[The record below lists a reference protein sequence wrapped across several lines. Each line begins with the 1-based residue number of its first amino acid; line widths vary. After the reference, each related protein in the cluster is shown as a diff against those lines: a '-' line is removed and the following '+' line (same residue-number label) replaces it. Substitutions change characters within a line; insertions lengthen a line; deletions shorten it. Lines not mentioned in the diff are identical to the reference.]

1 MKIRSLL
8 VAGVMGLIV
17 SGPASAFFID
27 LGGVT
32 ADGAGF
38 NIFTVENSNSNAVVD
53 VNFDFVYQTN
63 PENASWGS
71 EVVMQLYHYPSGAY
85 GLIGTQFDGCDAF
98 GVFCDFDL
106 MWDQT
111 GGTFYGSGSFT
122 LNGAVADGSGT
133 WEILIADSF
142 DDSGIDGTF
151 LDGSYINVNQVP
163 APAPL
168 ALLGIGLAGMGLLR
182 SRRKKSPVTAKKSSR
197 TGTPPKKFGGVFF
210 VQGFR
215 QY

>member
-8 VAGVMGLIV
+8 VAGVMGLII
-17 SGPASAFFID
+17 SGPANAFFID

-32 ADGAGF
+32 ADGAAF
-38 NIFTVENSNSNAVVD
+38 NVFYVNNPNTGAVVD
-53 VNFDFVYQTN
+53 VNFDFVYETGD
-63 PENASWGS
+63 NASWGS
-71 EVVMQLYHYPSGAY
+71 EVVLQLLHVPTGAF
-85 GLIGTQFDGCDAF
+85 GQVGTQDGGCDDF
-98 GVFCDFDL
+98 GITCSFDL
-106 MWDQT
+106 MWDAT

-122 LNGAVADGSGT
+122 LTGAVADGSGS

-151 LDGSYINVNQVP
+151 LEGSYINVNQVP

-182 SRRKKSPVTAKKSSR
+182 SRRKKA
-197 TGTPPKKFGGVFF
+197 
-210 VQGFR
+210 
-215 QY
+215 